1 MSSPPAADD
10 TCISRR
16 DITAAQ
22 DSVNFDT
29 SLSHPLKRPLSEC
42 VEREYRITEA
52 TDSPGAAHCSSDGS
66 GLDRDLS
73 LSASNSNRPTQADSP
88 SLQLLASNPHHS
100 ENNATYFL
108 WPASYN
114 LHGVAGS
121 RTAFFYGLQK
131 DAGVDISERTP
142 TGTQAATLLDLMTI
156 RAFHSKRLRHVSLA
170 TAVGFR
176 TRQGILTNI
185 PAIIVFVAR
194 KVHKAWLEEG
204 KRLPVYLEGPGG
216 IWCDVDVVEFLYYGV
231 PAVTPKEQ
239 VYTELVEGLRGN
251 DPCIGPGSQV
261 ASHETYG
268 TLGAIVQSRT
278 GAQQVGFLT
287 SRHVAVDLD
296 YPNQKMFHPLPPNVG
311 QGVFLGAVERATSFI
326 TDDRWYNIFASM
338 NPETFVHADGA
349 FIPFGDSFDMSRVT
363 TMVRGIGGM
372 GDVALIGLQDPISS
386 IVGKQVIKVGRSS
399 GLTKGRIMAYAL
411 ENNDEKGIC
420 FFTDFLI
427 VGEDNQPF
435 DLEGDSGSL
444 ILMVE
449 DGKTQLKPFGI
460 IWGGTA
466 NRGRLKLR
474 SGHAPEN
481 WTSGVDLGRLLECL
495 QLDLITSDIAL
506 QEAIRRQTRVA
517 CGASREGDCYSQHAG
532 SVDHHHALAFV
543 SSRVNLHADQA
554 AQGEGSFHENQRCML
569 GDLDANLVNS
579 HRPFFS
585 AVRETTQHADSI
597 LSPQRAES
605 QNHCFDLNVSS
616 NDTDLRWL

>member
-1 MSSPPAADD
+1 MNTLSAEE
-10 TCISRR
+10 
-16 DITAAQ
+16 
-22 DSVNFDT
+22 DT
-29 SLSHPLKRPLSEC
+29 SVSRKSPVGAHEPMDFNQPLHSSLKKPLADSLDYGLG
-42 VEREYRITEA
+42 VKEA
-52 TDSPGAAHCSSDGS
+52 PNTWAPAHCSSEGS
-66 GLDRDLS
+66 GLDRDIS
-73 LSASNSNRPTQADSP
+73 LSTANSDRVTQADSP
-88 SLQLLASNPHHS
+88 PLQLLTSNPHHS

-108 WPASYN
+108 WPASDN
-114 LHGVAGS
+114 LHDSA

-131 DAGVDISERTP
+131 DVDADVSERAP
-142 TGTQAATLLDLMTI
+142 TGPQAATLLDVMTI

-176 TRQGILTNI
+176 TRQGSLTNI

-194 KVHKAWLEEG
+194 KVHKAWLQEG
-204 KRLPVYLEGPGG
+204 QRLPIYLEGPGG
-216 IWCDVDVVEFLYYGV
+216 VWCDVDVVEFLYYGA
-231 PAVTPKEQ
+231 PTFTPKEQ

-287 SRHVAVDLD
+287 NRHVAVDLD

-311 QGVFLGAVERATSFI
+311 PGAFLGAVERATSFI
-326 TDDRWYNIFASM
+326 TDDRWYNIFASV
-338 NPETFVHADGA
+338 NPETFVRADGA

-363 TMVRGIGGM
+363 TKVRGVGGM
-372 GDVALIGLQDPISS
+372 GEVASIGLQAPIGS
-386 IVGKQVIKVGRSS
+386 IVGRQVVKVGRSS

-411 ENNDEKGIC
+411 EYNDEKGIC

-427 VGEDNQPF
+427 VGEDKQAF

-449 DGKTQLKPFGI
+449 EGLQKPKPVGI

-474 SGHAPEN
+474 NGHAPES

-495 QLDLITSDIAL
+495 QLDLITSDAAL
-506 QEAIRRQTRVA
+506 GEAIEKQRRLA
-517 CGASREGDCYSQHAG
+517 CGASSDGDCYSQHTGATNDNQPSAFAPSPLQVRMIKAVHGEDYHEILDSIPSNGDGRVMSSICVSNNAIRGQDQHYEHLLASQEAG
-532 SVDHHHALAFV
+532 SK
-543 SSRVNLHADQA
+543 
-554 AQGEGSFHENQRCML
+554 
-569 GDLDANLVNS
+569 
-579 HRPFFS
+579 
-585 AVRETTQHADSI
+585 SI
-597 LSPQRAES
+597 F
-605 QNHCFDLNVSS
+605 FDLNVSS
-616 NDTDLRWL
+616 NEDDF